1 MSKKHD
7 ALRRKFAVLRG
18 AVLVPLVTTKAK
30 QAASGSKGLRRRITL
45 RLSASTAR
53 DLRLLKLALA
63 ADVNGLCEEFLA
75 KAAAE
80 KLASVKANAKPGEWD
95 AILRCVQSRTG

>member
-1 MSKKHD
+1 MTKNHD

-18 AVLVPLVTTKAK
+18 GVSVTPAATKPK
-30 QAASGSKGLRRRITL
+30 QSAQRSKGLRRRITL
-45 RLSASTAR
+45 RLSASTAS
-53 DLRLLKLALA
+53 DLQLLKLALA

-95 AILRCVQSRTG
+95 AVLRCAQSRTG